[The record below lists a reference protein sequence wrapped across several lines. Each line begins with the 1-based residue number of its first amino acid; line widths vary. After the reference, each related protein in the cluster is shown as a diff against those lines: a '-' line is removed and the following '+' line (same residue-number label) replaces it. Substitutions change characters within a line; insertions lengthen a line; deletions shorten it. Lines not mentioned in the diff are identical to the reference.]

1 MSFAPLSG
9 CSNVFSAYPRS
20 LNTNFSVFQFPFV
33 SRKRLISGGGYNLK
47 PIIMQ
52 NEKLNQLAEIK
63 VSYSVKTKP
72 SERIK
77 ITNSKDAYNLFR
89 EIWSDQIELREEFLA
104 LFLNRANHVI
114 GWHLVSVGGTS
125 GTVVDPKIIFS
136 VALKCMAHGI
146 ILCHNHPSGNLNP
159 SEADKQLT
167 TKLKKGCAIL
177 DITLLDHLIITNDGY
192 FSFADQETI

>member
-1 MSFAPLSG
+1 MWMGITP
-9 CSNVFSAYPRS
+9 N
-20 LNTNFSVFQFPFV
+20 PF
-33 SRKRLISGGGYNLK
+33 
-47 PIIMQ
+47 IMQ

-77 ITNSKDAYNLFR
+77 IINSCDAYNIFR
-89 EIWSDQIELREEFLA
+89 ELWSDQIELREEFMV

-114 GWHLVSVGGTS
+114 GWFRVSIGGTS
-125 GTVVDPKIIFS
+125 GTVVDPKILFS

-146 ILCHNHPSGNLNP
+146 ILCHNNPSGNLNP
-159 SEADKQLT
+159 SEADKKLT
-167 TKLKKGCAIL
+167 TKIKNGCAML
-177 DITLLDHLIITNDGY
+177 DITLLDHLVITNDGY